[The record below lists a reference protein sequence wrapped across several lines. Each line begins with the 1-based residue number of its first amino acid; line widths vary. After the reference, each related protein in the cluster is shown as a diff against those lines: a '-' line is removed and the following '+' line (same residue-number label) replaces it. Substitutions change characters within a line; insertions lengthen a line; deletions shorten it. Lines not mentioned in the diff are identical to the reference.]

1 MSLLGIAP
9 SEEKRIIIDETK
21 SSLPLVISEVYF
33 GFVKH
38 PPKSVLGPRIQR
50 GLEFIYLLSGKIDI
64 VVDRQTHTLLP
75 GHMALQLPQREEQFL
90 FHREQQTEHSWC
102 QLDFQHCP
110 KEMTDQLAALPAILP
125 VTQEVEQ
132 LMELGLNVTS
142 TQTVNNQKILF
153 RLGET
158 LLQYYQEIASLEISA
173 RPQPASRIIRAAT
186 RYMQNQYN
194 QNIQL
199 EQLAQASHCSVNH
212 LINHFKAS
220 FNMTPMRYLWRLR
233 IERSEGLLRH
243 TDLSISLISEQCG
256 FASAFHF
263 SRMFKQKHQISPSQY
278 RQRNHTKV

>member
-1 MSLLGIAP
+1 MIA
-9 SEEKRIIIDETK
+9 D
-21 SSLPLVISEVYF
+21 SSTPLVFGLSEVYF

-50 GLEFIYLLSGKIDI
+50 GVEFIYLLSGRIDI
-64 VVDRQTHTLLP
+64 VVGGQTYTLLP
-75 GHMALQLPQREEQFL
+75 GHMALQLPQREEQFF

-110 KEMTDQLAALPAILP
+110 KELTDQLAKLPVILP

-142 TQTVNNQKILF
+142 TQTVNNRKILF

-158 LLQYYQEIASLEISA
+158 LLQYYQEIANLDICA

-186 RYMQNQYN
+186 QYMQNQYT

-199 EQLAQASHCSVNH
+199 EHLAQASHCSVNH
-212 LINHFKAS
+212 LINQFKTN

-243 TDLSISLISEQCG
+243 TDLPISLISEQCG

-263 SRMFKQKHQISPSQY
+263 SRMFKQKHQLSPSQY
-278 RQRNHTKV
+278 RQKKQTTV

>member
-1 MSLLGIAP
+1 MVTQHSL
-9 SEEKRIIIDETK
+9 
-21 SSLPLVISEVYF
+21 SLTPAIREVYF

-38 PPKSVLGPRIQR
+38 PAKSTLGPRIQR
-50 GLEFIYLLSGKIDI
+50 GIELIYLLSGKIDI
-64 VVDRQTHTLLP
+64 VVDGQAHTLLP
-75 GHMALQLPQREEQFL
+75 GHMALQLPQRKEQFF

-110 KEMTDQLAALPAILP
+110 KELADQLAELPVILP
-125 VTQEVEQ
+125 ITQEVEQ
-132 LMELGLNVTS
+132 LMELGLNVTN

-158 LLQYYQEIASLEISA
+158 LLLYYQAIASLDISA

-186 RYMQNQYN
+186 QYMQNQYT

-199 EQLAQASHCSVNH
+199 EHLAQASHCSVNH
-212 LINHFKAS
+212 LINQFKAN

-263 SRMFKQKHQISPSQY
+263 SRMFKQKHQLSPSQY
-278 RQRNHTKV
+278 RQKNHTTV